1 MNWINA
7 NLAGTRQV
15 FTFTAAQFLKNRANL
30 VTFVLLFV
38 FCLVSVPLLSLLG
51 SGSTQQ
57 ALPAQSGLTQV
68 YVQDDTSLALPWT
81 ELAQEDAYYSQ
92 TQFLPA
98 SQLSGSLGEP
108 QVLVR
113 LTQGETGSYQLE
125 LSTGT
130 NSPEESQLSR
140 LESFLPKTF
149 SRRA

>member
-51 SGSTQQ
+51 SGSAQQ

-68 YVQDDTSLALPWT
+68 YGPGRYLPGSALGGAGTGGRLLQPN
-81 ELAQEDAYYSQ
+81 LISSR
-92 TQFLPA
+92 FPA
-98 SQLSGSLGEP
+98 VRLSGGKP
-108 QVLVR
+108 GAGAPDPR
-113 LTQGETGSYQLE
+113 GNRD
-125 LSTGT
+125 LSAGAVH
-130 NSPEESQLSR
+130 R
-140 LESFLPKTF
+140 DK
-149 SRRA
+149 